1 MSSIALVG
9 NPNTGKTSLFNTLTS
24 SYEYVGN
31 WAGVTVEKKV
41 GSLKNGAGQLIDL
54 PGIYSLHPLS
64 RDEGVAAQYLIE
76 ESPEA
81 LVNIVDAS
89 QLERNLL
96 LTLQLLEYGKPT
108 VLGLNM
114 MDVAKARGIQVSP
127 EILQERLGIPVLPL
141 IARTGKGSGQVLS
154 ILKRTSAIP
163 PVAFKLDYGKLAE
176 AAIGAIVQ
184 ELQPVPGLPNSRW
197 VALQLMEQNPVILQL
212 LKKRLDTGR
221 LLEICDHCQSELQ
234 RKKLALTLP
243 QWIRS
248 IRMDYIRALCLAAM
262 DTTAQKPHN
271 LTERLDFILT
281 HRFLGLPLF
290 ILFMYA
296 MFKTTFDWVGGP
308 LSDILDG
315 WISGPVSEGANSL
328 LQSIGASE
336 FTHDLIVDGIIGG
349 VGGVLVFVPQIFILF
364 LMISFLEDSGY
375 MARVCLL
382 MDSTMERMG
391 LNGKAFIPFI
401 IGFGCN
407 VPAIMAARSIEQPKD
422 RMLTTLL
429 MPLMSCSARLPVY
442 LLFAAVF
449 FPARQATA
457 VLAMYVMGVVFAL
470 ALCKLFS
477 KHLFKNESSIFIIEL
492 PPYRMPQFK
501 SLARSTWEKG
511 KGFLR
516 KAGTIILAGSV
527 IIWLMSYAGP
537 GGLNVEMDH
546 SFLAKFGG
554 LLAPLLSPLGFGT
567 WQAGSTLVPGFLAKE
582 VVVSTMNIIYHAP
595 DAAGL
600 ESQISQVFTPLSSIS
615 FMAFILLYIPCLA
628 TVGVIKKETASWKW
642 TFFSM
647 GYSLVLA
654 YLVSLVIFQGGRLLG
669 WS

>member
-41 GSLKNGAGQLIDL
+41 GSLKNGAGKLIDL

-64 RDEGVAAQYLIE
+64 RDEGVAAQYLVE
-76 ESPEA
+76 ETPEA
-81 LVNIVDAS
+81 LINIVDAS

-96 LTLQLLEYGKPT
+96 LTLQLLEYGKPML
-108 VLGLNM
+108 LGLNM
-114 MDVAKARGIQVSP
+114 VDVANARGIHVSP
-127 EILQERLGIPVLPL
+127 EALESRLGIKVLPL
-141 IARTGKGSGQVLS
+141 VARTGKGSAQVLS
-154 ILKRTSAIP
+154 VLQQTSDIP
-163 PVAFKLDYGKLAE
+163 AVNFKLDYGELTEE
-176 AAIGAIVQ
+176 AIASIEKELRSVQ
-184 ELQPVPGLPNSRW
+184 GLPNHRW
-197 VALQLMEQNPVILQL
+197 LALQLMEQNPVVLEL
-212 LKKRLDTGR
+212 LSKRMDTSR
-221 LLEICDHCQSELQ
+221 LLVICDNCQSALQ
-234 RKKLALTLP
+234 SRKLALTLP

-248 IRMDYIRALCLAAM
+248 TRMDYIRSLCQAAI
-262 DTTAQKPHN
+262 DTSSLKPHN
-271 LTERLDFILT
+271 LTERLDAVLT
-281 HRFLGLPLF
+281 HRYLGLPLF
-290 ILFMYA
+290 IFFMYV
-296 MFKTTFDWVGGP
+296 MFKTTFEWVGAPLSDLLDGFIAGP
-308 LSDILDG
+308 LSD
-315 WISGPVSEGANSL
+315 GANSL
-328 LQSIGASE
+328 LNTIGASG
-336 FTHDLIVDGIIGG
+336 FTHALIIDGIIGG

-429 MPLMSCSARLPVY
+429 LPLMSCSARLPVY

-449 FPARQATA
+449 FPQRQAVA
-457 VLAMYVMGVVFAL
+457 VLSMYVLGVVFAL
-470 ALCKLFS
+470 ILCKLFS
-477 KHLFKNESSIFIIEL
+477 KHLFKNESSVFIIEL

-501 SLARSTWEKG
+501 TLGRSTWEKS

-527 IIWLMSYAGP
+527 IIWLMTYAGP
-537 GGLNVEMDH
+537 GGLDVAMDD

-554 LLAPLLSPLGFGT
+554 LIAPLLAPLGFGT

-642 TFFSM
+642 TLFSM

-654 YLVSLVIFQGGRLLG
+654 YIVSLLIFQGGRLLG

>member
-1 MSSIALVG
+1 
-9 NPNTGKTSLFNTLTS
+9 
-24 SYEYVGN
+24 
-31 WAGVTVEKKV
+31 
-41 GSLKNGAGQLIDL
+41 
-54 PGIYSLHPLS
+54 
-64 RDEGVAAQYLIE
+64 
-76 ESPEA
+76 
-81 LVNIVDAS
+81 
-89 QLERNLL
+89 
-96 LTLQLLEYGKPT
+96 
-108 VLGLNM
+108 
-114 MDVAKARGIQVSP
+114 
-127 EILQERLGIPVLPL
+127 
-141 IARTGKGSGQVLS
+141 
-154 ILKRTSAIP
+154 
-163 PVAFKLDYGKLAE
+163 
-176 AAIGAIVQ
+176 
-184 ELQPVPGLPNSRW
+184 
-197 VALQLMEQNPVILQL
+197 
-212 LKKRLDTGR
+212 
-221 LLEICDHCQSELQ
+221 
-234 RKKLALTLP
+234 
-243 QWIRS
+243 
-248 IRMDYIRALCLAAM
+248 
-262 DTTAQKPHN
+262 
-271 LTERLDFILT
+271 
-281 HRFLGLPLF
+281 
-290 ILFMYA
+290 
-296 MFKTTFDWVGGP
+296 
-308 LSDILDG
+308 
-315 WISGPVSEGANSL
+315 
-328 LQSIGASE
+328 
-336 FTHDLIVDGIIGG
+336 
-349 VGGVLVFVPQIFILF
+349 
-364 LMISFLEDSGY
+364 MISFLEDSGY

-470 ALCKLFS
+470 ILCKLFS

-501 SLARSTWEKG
+501 TLGRSTWEKG

-537 GGLNVEMDH
+537 AGFNVEMDN

-554 LLAPLLSPLGFGT
+554 LIAPLLQPLGFGT

-595 DAAGL
+595 DSAGL
-600 ESQISQVFTPLSSIS
+600 EGQIASVFTPLSSIS

-654 YLVSLVIFQGGRLLG
+654 YAVSLVIFQGGRLLG